1 MKNLLSTIIL
11 PSLLAITSMSV
22 VADNNSAKKLSSFL
36 PNNSAISSGENL
48 GRWWLKSAKKY
59 NPLPN
64 PFLYHFE
71 GTYSYSES
79 SGNVKAEAHRGSLQ
93 LTLRKGLITSI
104 TQYGIND
111 RETNKQVKD
120 KDVIMKDQNFRQGF
134 RLSLTEKLDAVVGGV
149 WERSSTKY
157 LEDRFIYYS
166 GVRFMAIDSP
176 NLDVM
181 LGLFYAETSTT
192 FMNSE
197 MQSTPKYKNFPSV
210 EDYDSNAIRLSQ
222 RLSWKMTPTVTL
234 VGTGDYMMF
243 LENTDYYFWKLKT
256 GLNFK
261 FSKNVS
267 FVVSYLINYDYNPF
281 IEAVQSYLDNRRA
294 ILPANTGSVYR
305 RDTTL
310 SFGFKVIF

>member
-1 MKNLLSTIIL
+1 MKKLLGTIIL

-22 VADNNSAKKLSSFL
+22 VADNNSAKKSPSLFNSSSI
-36 PNNSAISSGENL
+36 SAGGNL

-93 LTLRKGLITSI
+93 LTLRKDLITSI

-111 RETNKQVKD
+111 RETNKQIKG

-134 RLSLTEKLDAVVGGV
+134 RLSLTEKLDAVVGGF

-157 LEDRFIYYS
+157 LEDRFVYYG
-166 GVRFMAIDSP
+166 GVRFMAVDSP

-234 VGTGDYMMF
+234 VGTGDYMIF
-243 LENTDYYFWKLKT
+243 LEDTDYYFWKLKT

-281 IEAVQSYLDNRRA
+281 IEAVQTYLDNRRA
-294 ILPANTGSVYR
+294 ILPANTGNVYR